1 VSDNRTVAEPGQ
13 QEDQL
18 RTELEAANRR
28 VAELYKMASLGRLLA
43 GVVHEINTPIS
54 SILTDN
60 EVISR
65 SLEKLAVMLSGED
78 FARSNAKALE
88 IIDTLR
94 NLASV
99 DKLAC
104 ERISSVIRGL
114 RTYSRADVADLRKVD
129 LHEILTNAIK
139 LSCCEYRRRVRVET
153 DFCDLNEVECYP
165 HLLSQVFLN
174 ILVNAGQAIEG
185 EGTVT
190 VRTRVDG
197 DRFEVSISDTGPG
210 IAPEHRNRIF
220 SPGFT
225 TKPLGVGTGLG
236 LSISRKIV
244 VEAHGGAIDFDS
256 APGKGT
262 TFHVR
267 IPIRQTK
274 NAKPSGAFPCAEE

>member
-1 VSDNRTVAEPGQ
+1 MKSGVLPVVADEVAVAESGREQ
-13 QEDQL
+13 A
-18 RTELEAANRR
+18 RMRAELEASNRR

-65 SLEKLAVMLSGED
+65 SLEKLAAMLSGEELG
-78 FARSNAKALE
+78 RSKAKTLE
-88 IIDTLR
+88 IIDTLL

-104 ERISSVIRGL
+104 ERISAVIRSL
-114 RTYSRADVADLRKVD
+114 RTYSRADVADLRKVN

-197 DRFEVSISDTGPG
+197 DCFEVSIADTGRG

-244 VEAHGGAIDFDS
+244 VETHGGAIDFDS

-274 NAKPSGAFPCAEE
+274 NAKP